1 MIVPAKLYE
10 SMERELGA
18 RHINRRPIPD
28 AITANLNPRFT
39 LRPYQEKA
47 LRYLLNYWDEDFD
60 GKPLSHHQLLF
71 LMATGA
77 GKTLTMAASMLY
89 LHSRGYRNFL
99 FFVNSTNIIN
109 KTRENFL
116 NPASPKYLF
125 APALAVGDTP
135 IRIREVSNFQA
146 GSSHDINIL
155 FTTIQ
160 GLHTTMQN
168 PREDSLTLDD
178 FQDKRVVLISDE
190 AHHINVDTKRGAAAN
205 QEALFESE
213 SWESTV
219 MRIFRADP
227 GNVLLEFTATVD
239 LSAPELAEKYRPR
252 LLVDYP
258 LREFRKDGY
267 SKEVK
272 VLQADLDPWER
283 TLQAVI
289 LSQYRRKLFERMG
302 RTTLPV
308 LLIKSRTI
316 PASQAFHRLFIE
328 NIQRLNGAELARLQ
342 SECNAPAI
350 QSAFLYFEQLG
361 ITPENLAMELRDDF
375 AADKLLEVN
384 SKDESEAKQILVNTM
399 ETNGLRAVFAVDKLN
414 EGWDVLNLY
423 DIVRLYDTRDSKANA
438 IGKTTMSEAQ
448 LIGRGARYCPF
459 RVSPEQP
466 IDMRK
471 YDSDLENEY
480 RVLEELYYH
489 CAHNPKYVQELHT
502 ALTVLG
508 IRAPNTRSV
517 ALKLKQSFKDT
528 PIYES
533 GWIFLNKRVRHSAA
547 AAAGLPKAFLDVVHR
562 VSLRTGTSQTTLAFD
577 TSTSFPGT
585 DLQRKDYTLANF
597 AAAVLR
603 KAVQKIEFYSFSN
616 LRRYLPELRSVNEF
630 ITAPQYL
637 ASVRVEVSGPP
648 GMVDKLSP
656 DHQLDIALQ
665 LLHELADV
673 LPANLHE
680 FRGSREFRPYPIREV
695 FTDKTLNFSLDGSD
709 DKEFGVS
716 MNNPAEASAYHLNL
730 GAADWYAFNDCFGT
744 SEEKLLIR
752 YIGKHIDALRERYSD
767 IWLLRNE
774 KHFKLYSFDEGR
786 AMEPDF
792 VLFLNGK
799 APHEAHHWQVFVEP
813 KGQHLLRADEWKER
827 FLNTLKD
834 EAKLVR
840 LIKDRHYAIWGLPFY
855 NEQSRIPAF
864 EAGFAELLEQAPA
877 G

>member
-77 GKTLTMAASMLY
+77 GKTLMMAASMLY

-399 ETNGLRAVFAVDKLN
+399 ETNGLRAVFAVDKL
-414 EGWDVLNLY
+414 
-423 DIVRLYDTRDSKANA
+423 
-438 IGKTTMSEAQ
+438 
-448 LIGRGARYCPF
+448 
-459 RVSPEQP
+459 
-466 IDMRK
+466 
-471 YDSDLENEY
+471 
-480 RVLEELYYH
+480 
-489 CAHNPKYVQELHT
+489 
-502 ALTVLG
+502 
-508 IRAPNTRSV
+508 
-517 ALKLKQSFKDT
+517 
-528 PIYES
+528 
-533 GWIFLNKRVRHSAA
+533 
-547 AAAGLPKAFLDVVHR
+547 
-562 VSLRTGTSQTTLAFD
+562 
-577 TSTSFPGT
+577 
-585 DLQRKDYTLANF
+585 
-597 AAAVLR
+597 
-603 KAVQKIEFYSFSN
+603 
-616 LRRYLPELRSVNEF
+616 
-630 ITAPQYL
+630 
-637 ASVRVEVSGPP
+637 
-648 GMVDKLSP
+648 
-656 DHQLDIALQ
+656 
-665 LLHELADV
+665 
-673 LPANLHE
+673 
-680 FRGSREFRPYPIREV
+680 
-695 FTDKTLNFSLDGSD
+695 
-709 DKEFGVS
+709 
-716 MNNPAEASAYHLNL
+716 
-730 GAADWYAFNDCFGT
+730 
-744 SEEKLLIR
+744 
-752 YIGKHIDALRERYSD
+752 
-767 IWLLRNE
+767 
-774 KHFKLYSFDEGR
+774 
-786 AMEPDF
+786 
-792 VLFLNGK
+792 
-799 APHEAHHWQVFVEP
+799 
-813 KGQHLLRADEWKER
+813 
-827 FLNTLKD
+827 
-834 EAKLVR
+834 
-840 LIKDRHYAIWGLPFY
+840 
-855 NEQSRIPAF
+855 
-864 EAGFAELLEQAPA
+864 
-877 G
+877 